1 MGCYRDDEGIALLLQ
16 ADGCTGWACTRSA
29 VTNAF
34 DRIRLAPRLNGGVLS
49 RFDPLDAMPPSPRCL
64 RCGTLMWFSRLEPHP
79 TDHAT
84 IDNFI
89 FQCACGELLTQSL
102 PR

>member
-1 MGCYRDDEGIALLLQ
+1 
-16 ADGCTGWACTRSA
+16 

-34 DRIRLAPRLNGGVLS
+34 DRTRSSPHLNGAAMDLLDQ
-49 RFDPLDAMPPSPRCL
+49 FDAMPASPPCPRC
-64 RCGTLMWFSRLEPHP
+64 RMPMWFSRLEPHP
-79 TDHAT
+79 TEHAT
-84 IDNFI
+84 TDDFI

>member
-1 MGCYRDDEGIALLLQ
+1 MRLREVP
-16 ADGCTGWACTRSA
+16 A

-34 DRIRLAPRLNGGVLS
+34 DRTRTPPHLNGSGMSS
-49 RFDPLDAMPPSPRCL
+49 REMFPHVGFDALPPSPACPRCSIP
-64 RCGTLMWFSRLEPHP
+64 MWFSRLEPHP
-79 TDHAT
+79 TEHAT
-84 IDNFI
+84 VDNVT